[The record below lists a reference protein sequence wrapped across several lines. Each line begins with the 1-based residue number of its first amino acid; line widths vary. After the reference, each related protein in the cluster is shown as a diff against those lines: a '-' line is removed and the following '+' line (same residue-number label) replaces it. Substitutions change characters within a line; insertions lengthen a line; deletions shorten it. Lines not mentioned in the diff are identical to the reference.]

1 MFRNF
6 KSKLVITLAIS
17 LLVPLV
23 IDAQT
28 IDGEVDFNVDPSYD
42 SQGRKELTAV
52 LVKSTDQLYFYA
64 DKIWWEEL
72 SRAERQS
79 LDVVFYNLGIEF
91 ERKIYPTLTKAFGSE
106 PKPGIDG
113 SEIITVL
120 LHPMIS
126 DAGGYYNTGDIYSRF
141 EYPKSN
147 ERELLYLNSRY
158 IDKPEAKAFLAHEFT
173 HLITINQK
181 NLLRGVNEEIWLN
194 EARAE
199 YSATF
204 LGYND
209 VYRGSILERRVNEFL
224 RNSQISLT
232 EWLNKKE
239 DYGAI
244 NLFTQYLVDHY
255 GVKILVD
262 SLQSDYTGIESVNY
276 ALTKNNYGKNFSQ
289 IFSDWAVT
297 LLVNDCNLGDEYCYL
312 NKHLQDFH
320 ITPTFYYLPRAETVM
335 SNYHDTTYWGLNWH
349 RFLGGGSDLVLEFD
363 GLDEVVFKV
372 PYLVC
377 DFNNSCSVKFVS
389 LNEEQKGEITLSGF
403 GAEYSSLTIIPFV
416 ESKTSG
422 FNGHEESISFSWK
435 ITVDEK
441 TEKEKG
447 PEAVNQLLA
456 QIEELKRKI
465 AEYEAKIAAL
475 KGLTPVS
482 CNRFDND
489 LYYGI
494 WDSVEVSCLQ
504 QFLKEQG
511 PDIYPEGL
519 VTGNFLSLTQAAV
532 IRFQEK
538 YAEEI
543 LYPLDLEKGTGYF
556 GPATRNKINSLKNS

>member
-1 MFRNF
+1 MFKNF
-6 KSKLVITLAIS
+6 KAKLVITLTIS
-17 LLVPLV
+17 LLAPLV
-23 IDAQT
+23 IGAQT
-28 IDGEVDFNVDPSYD
+28 IDEEVDFNVDPSYD
-42 SQGRKELTAV
+42 AQKRKELTAV
-52 LVKSTDQLYFYA
+52 LVKTTDQLYFYA

-72 SRAERQS
+72 GRAERQS

-91 ERKIYPTLTKAFGSE
+91 GRKIYPTLTKAFGSE

-120 LHPMIS
+120 LHPMVP

-141 EYPKSN
+141 TYPKSN
-147 ERELLYLNSRY
+147 EREMLYLNSRY
-158 IDKPEAKAFLAHEFT
+158 ISEPEAKAFLAHEFT

-204 LGYND
+204 LGYNG

-232 EWLNKKE
+232 EWFNKKE

-262 SLQSDYTGIESVNY
+262 SLRSDYTGIESINH
-276 ALTKNNYGKNFSQ
+276 ALTKNNYDKNFSQ
-289 IFSDWAVT
+289 IFSDWAIT
-297 LLVNDCNLGDEYCYL
+297 LLANDCNLGDKYCYL
-312 NKHLQDFH
+312 NRHLQDFH

-335 SNYHDTTYWGLNWH
+335 SAYHDTTYWGLNWY

-363 GLDEVVFKV
+363 GSDEVVFKI

-377 DFNNSCSVKFVS
+377 DFDNNCSVEFVS
-389 LNEEQKGEITLSGF
+389 LDEEQKGEITLSGF
-403 GAEYSSLTIIPFV
+403 GAKYSSLTIIPFI

-422 FNGHEESISFSWK
+422 FNGREESVSFSWE
-435 ITVDEK
+435 ITIDKK

-447 PEAVNQLLA
+447 PEEVNQLLA
-456 QIEELKRKI
+456 RIEELKRKI

-475 KGLTPVS
+475 RGLNPVS

-494 WDSVEVSCLQ
+494 WDSAEVSCLQ
-504 QFLKEQG
+504 QFLKNQG
-511 PDIYPEGL
+511 ADIYPEGL

-532 IRFQEK
+532 TRFQEK

-556 GPATRNKINSLKNS
+556 GPATRNKINTLQNS